1 MTLKEAAT
9 LWKEDRKR
17 FIKTSSYAMYLNHI
31 RLHIIPTFGERTDL
45 SEKEVQMYVLEL
57 LENGVAASTVRDI
70 VTVLKMI
77 VRYGAQ
83 MGVWAFPIWNIK
95 YPSTVGRKEIEVLSR
110 EDHQAILDHIRS
122 NLDSRSAGSVEKPPP
137 YPRLIT
143 MSRII
148 IKIL

>member
-1 MTLKEAAT
+1 
-9 LWKEDRKR
+9 
-17 FIKTSSYAMYLNHI
+17 MYLNHI

-77 VRYGAQ
+77 VRDGAQ

-95 YPSTVGRKEIEVLSR
+95 YPSTRK
-110 EDHQAILDHIRS
+110 
-122 NLDSRSAGSVEKPPP
+122 
-137 YPRLIT
+137 
-143 MSRII
+143 
-148 IKIL
+148 